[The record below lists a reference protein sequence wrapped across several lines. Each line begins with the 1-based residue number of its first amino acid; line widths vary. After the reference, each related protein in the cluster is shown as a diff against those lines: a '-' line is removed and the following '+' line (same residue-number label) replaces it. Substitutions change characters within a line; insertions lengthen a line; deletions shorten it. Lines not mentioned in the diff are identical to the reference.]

1 MQPVPAAGA
10 AGQGAT
16 PLTAEEQ
23 KWQTAGREVYSNLC
37 VACHQSDG
45 QGREGLAPSLVESP
59 LATGPEGAAI
69 RLVLHGKEG
78 SVGLMPGLGAV
89 LTDEQIS
96 AALTFIRR
104 EWGHTA
110 SAISPAEVKD
120 VRSQTAGRTRPWT
133 EAELFKIEK

>member
-1 MQPVPAAGA
+1 MAQAAQGA
-10 AGQGAT
+10 A

-23 KWQTAGREVYSNLC
+23 KWQAAGREVYSNLC

-45 QGREGLAPSLVESP
+45 QGREGLAPSLIDSP
-59 LATGPEGAAI
+59 IANGPAGATI

-78 SVGLMPGLGAV
+78 SVGLMPGLAAV
-89 LTDEQIS
+89 LSDEQIS

-110 SAISPAEVKD
+110 SPISPAQVKD
-120 VRSQTAGRTRPWT
+120 VRTQTEGRTRPWT
-133 EAELFKIEK
+133 EAELLKIPD

>member
-1 MQPVPAAGA
+1 VAPAAQGA
-10 AGQGAT
+10 A

-23 KWQTAGREVYSNLC
+23 KWHTAGREVYSNLC

-59 LATGPEGAAI
+59 LANAPAGAVI

-89 LTDEQIS
+89 LTDEQVS

-110 SAISPAEVKD
+110 SPISPAQVKEV
-120 VRSQTAGRTRPWT
+120 RQETASRTRPWT
-133 EAELFKIEK
+133 EAELLKIPE